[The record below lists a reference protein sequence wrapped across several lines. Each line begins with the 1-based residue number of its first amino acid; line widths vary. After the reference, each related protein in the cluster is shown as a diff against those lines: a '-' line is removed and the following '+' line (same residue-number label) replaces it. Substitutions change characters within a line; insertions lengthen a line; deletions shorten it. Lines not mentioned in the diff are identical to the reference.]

1 MEWDFIM
8 LKGVDSFYLLIPSIY
23 WSAVKK
29 HRNVCITAVNSN
41 VIILYFSATRYPNGT
56 YCPPMMFECKNH
68 VCIQPYWKCD
78 GDNDCGD
85 DSDEELHLCCKR
97 ENWYQM

>member
-1 MEWDFIM
+1 
-8 LKGVDSFYLLIPSIY
+8 
-23 WSAVKK
+23 
-29 HRNVCITAVNSN
+29 
-41 VIILYFSATRYPNGT
+41 
-56 YCPPMMFECKNH
+56 MMFECKNH

-97 ENWYQM
+97 ENLYQSVKM

>member
-1 MEWDFIM
+1 MF
-8 LKGVDSFYLLIPSIY
+8 LKIIWGWTEYFS
-23 WSAVKK
+23 WK
-29 HRNVCITAVNSN
+29 HKIFVVNES
-41 VIILYFSATRYPNGT
+41 VIIIFFSSATRYPNGT
-56 YCPPMMFECKNH
+56 YCPPMLFECKNH

-97 ENWYQM
+97 EDLY